1 MSSVPASAF
10 LALALILFCI
20 GLYGALTKR
29 NTVIVLISIELMLN
43 AVNINLV
50 TFSKYGIAP
59 SITGQI
65 FALFAISCGSSRSS
79 GRTCDP
85 DFALP
90 QPQNRQ
96 HRRNEYNEKL
106 ETSVIVWIR
115 TTKRHL
121 MQSVHLDRQ
130 TLVSVHEGY
139 TDTIRSLNQL
149 TTISTRLNSCSRTFY
164 LGSVLKRG

>member
-65 FALFAISCGSSRSS
+65 FALFAISVAAAEAAIGLAILIALYRSKK
-79 GRTCDP
+79 TVNIDEM
-85 DFALP
+85 DIMK
-90 QPQNRQ
+90 N
-96 HRRNEYNEKL
+96 
-106 ETSVIVWIR
+106 
-115 TTKRHL
+115 
-121 MQSVHLDRQ
+121 
-130 TLVSVHEGY
+130 
-139 TDTIRSLNQL
+139 
-149 TTISTRLNSCSRTFY
+149 
-164 LGSVLKRG
+164 